1 MVNLMDTLSSI
12 TKNDRVLFLA
22 YDQGLEHGPS
32 DFNDENANPEYIVEL
47 AESGN
52 FTGVIFQKGIAEK
65 YYDKNRHKTPLIV
78 KLNGKTNLVTDTE
91 PYAPPLC
98 SIEEAINI
106 GAKAVGYT
114 IFVGS
119 EFEAQMTRELAPL
132 EAEAHKNNLPL
143 ILWMYPRGKAVEGRE
158 HSGEIIQYAARMGLE
173 LGADIVKVYR
183 PTDNSL
189 LSKIVE
195 MAGRTKVVFSGGSK
209 ETDEELYET
218 AKKILEAGAIGMAV
232 GRNIWQAE
240 NALERAKK
248 LNEIIL
254 SSS

>member
-1 MVNLMDTLSSI
+1 MDNILSPI
-12 TKNDRVLFLA
+12 TKNNRAFFLA

-32 DFNDENANPEYIVEL
+32 DFNDENADPEYIMQL
-47 AESGN
+47 AESGF

-65 YYDKNRHKTPLIV
+65 YYDKTKHKTPLIV
-78 KLNGKTNLVTDTE
+78 KLNGKTNLVKDTE
-91 PYAPPLC
+91 PYSPPLC
-98 SIEEAINI
+98 SIEEALRI

-119 EFEAQMTRELAPL
+119 EIEAQMTRELAPL

-143 ILWMYPRGKAVEGRE
+143 ILWMYPRGKAVEGKE
-158 HSGEIIQYAARMGLE
+158 HTGEIVQYAARMGLE

-183 PTDNSL
+183 PTDNTP

-195 MAGRTKVVFSGGSK
+195 FAGRTKVVFSGGSK

-218 AKKILEAGAIGMAV
+218 AKKIIEADAIGMAV

-240 NALERAKK
+240 NALERANK
-248 LNEIIL
+248 LNEIIINI
-254 SSS
+254 

>member
-1 MVNLMDTLSSI
+1 MQDTLSPI
-12 TKNDRVLFLA
+12 TKNNRALFLA

-32 DFNDENANPEYIVEL
+32 DFNDENVDPQYIVDL
-47 AESGN
+47 AESGF
-52 FTGVIFQKGIAEK
+52 FTGVIFQKGVAEK
-65 YYDKNRHKTPLIV
+65 YYDKNKHKTPLIV
-78 KLNGKTNLVTDTE
+78 KLNGKTNLVKDTE
-91 PYAPPLC
+91 PYSPPLC
-98 SIEEAINI
+98 SIEEAITI

-119 EFEAQMTRELAPL
+119 EMEAQMTRELAPL

-158 HSGEIIQYAARMGLE
+158 HTGEIVQYAARMGLE

-183 PTDNSL
+183 PTDDSP
-189 LSKIVE
+189 LSKITE
-195 MAGRTKVVFSGGSK
+195 IAGRTKVVFSGGSK

-218 AKKILEAGAIGMAV
+218 ARKIIEAGAIGMAV

-240 NALERAKK
+240 NALERAKR
-248 LNEIIL
+248 LNEIIIG
-254 SSS
+254 